1 MQAGAV
7 PEVRAGCSGLSNAS
21 HTKHRNVRD
30 AQGDVR
36 QSPSTENHP
45 AQAKQWLI
53 STPIFRLNLI
63 MSDTIGLT
71 PEQIIQRFEK
81 EYPDHDGL
89 DILRTDWPERWQDW
103 VKKGLFAEIEGWE
116 PCTIRQGKGKGL
128 GSEKALYVPEPTLG
142 RLDRILVLVRDGRTA
157 EEIKIMFGEKIPQ
170 TRRYG
175 VWTSPWNFQVSLTR
189 PLLLLLRSKQPH
201 TLNPEEVYD
210 ELWGWN
216 AAVQGAWHDIAA
228 TGLDPA
234 KEFDTHR
241 WARYHMP
248 LGLWIKPPVSP
259 EWYMSDWLSLG
270 EQGARD
276 VVETIR
282 SAITKQRAHV
292 AARPLELLERYA
304 EAGYRVEVEPLG
316 PKRNTTNPPRL
327 YRLGVDPDV
336 AMSLLKQVTA
346 HALLIASEPERW
358 ILKCAHDGCDGFL
371 FPDHPKK
378 KFCLRHQR

>member
-1 MQAGAV
+1 
-7 PEVRAGCSGLSNAS
+7 
-21 HTKHRNVRD
+21 
-30 AQGDVR
+30 
-36 QSPSTENHP
+36 
-45 AQAKQWLI
+45 
-53 STPIFRLNLI
+53 
-63 MSDTIGLT
+63 
-71 PEQIIQRFEK
+71 
-81 EYPDHDGL
+81 
-89 DILRTDWPERWQDW
+89 
-103 VKKGLFAEIEGWE
+103 LFADIDGW
-116 PCTIRQGKGKGL
+116 PSCTLRQGKGKGL
-128 GSEKALYVPEPTLG
+128 GSEKALYLPEPTLG
-142 RLDRILVLVRDGRTA
+142 RLDHTLVLIRDGRTA
-157 EEIKIMFGEKIPQ
+157 EEIKIMFGAKIPQ

-175 VWTSPWNFQVSLTR
+175 FWTSPWNFKVSLTR

-276 VVETIR
+276 VVEAIR
-282 SAITKQRAHV
+282 SAITKQRA
-292 AARPLELLERYA
+292 LELLERHA

-378 KFCLRHQR
+378 VSCLRHQR